1 MKTLKSYE
9 VITRNG
15 KSHFVSAYS
24 KKQVEDFWAST
35 KPKKIIERKDINP
48 NTNTKIADEQKDYA
62 LEKQNLYDKYK

>member
-48 NTNTKIADEQKDYA
+48 NTNTKIADE
-62 LEKQNLYDKYK
+62 